1 MDWEAFKN
9 KIIAFFQ
16 NSGLNILYAIL
27 AFFVGLFL
35 VKLIVFALKRIFA
48 KSKMEKVTQGFFVS
62 TIKVLLYVCLIFVIA
77 QILGISTT
85 GFLAI
90 ISTAGIAISLA
101 LQSSLSNLANGVV
114 LLITHPFKEGDFVSI
129 GGVEGTIKTLQMTH
143 TILVSVDNKQL
154 SIPNSTVVSSVI
166 TNYNVLGKRKIV
178 FNFAVDYASDIQK
191 VKETI
196 NKVMY
201 SNGKIKLDPAPFIAL
216 KTLNDSSLGFMAN
229 CWVDS
234 EDYWDVF
241 YYVTE
246 NVFNEFKRN
255 KINIP
260 FNQME
265 VRLRQDEV
273 AMPVIKDELPERV
286 EKPAKK
292 VEVKDP
298 IERMIVET
306 QKRKELKKAQKQAK
320 KADKQSKSNNKKD
333 SQ

>member
-1 MDWEAFKN
+1 MDWEAIKN
-9 KIIAFFQ
+9 KIITFFQ

-27 AFFVGLFL
+27 AFVVGLIF
-35 VKLIVFALKRIFA
+35 VKLLVIVLRRIFA
-48 KSKMEKVTQGFFVS
+48 KSKMEKVTQSFFVS
-62 TIKVLLYVCLIFVIA
+62 TIRVLLYVCLVFVIA

-85 GFLAI
+85 GFIAI
-90 ISTAGIAISLA
+90 ISTAGIAVSLA

-129 GGVEGTIKTLQMTH
+129 GGVEGTIKTLEMTH
-143 TILVSVDNKQL
+143 TKLVSVDNKLL

-166 TNYNVLGKRKIV
+166 VNYNVLGKRKIV
-178 FNFAVDYASDIQK
+178 FNFAVDYATDIKK
-191 VKETI
+191 VKEII

-216 KTLNDSSLGFMAN
+216 KTLDDSSLGIMAN

-241 YYVTE
+241 YFVTE

-255 KINIP
+255 KISIP

-265 VRLRQDEV
+265 VRLRDDNVE
-273 AMPVIKDELPERV
+273 MPVIEEPLPERV
-286 EKPAKK
+286 DKPTK
-292 VEVKDP
+292 EVVISDP
-298 IERMIVET
+298 IERIIVKNEK
-306 QKRKELKKAQKQAK
+306 KRAQKKAKKEAVKAAK
-320 KADKQSKSNNKKD
+320 SESKKKND
-333 SQ
+333 CK

>member
-1 MDWEAFKN
+1 MDWEGIKN
-9 KIIAFFQ
+9 NIINFFQ
-16 NSGLNILYAIL
+16 TSGLNILYAIL
-27 AFFVGLFL
+27 AFFVGLVV
-35 VKLIVFALKRIFA
+35 VKFIIAIIRRIFA
-48 KSKMEKVTQGFFVS
+48 KSKMEKATQGFFVS

-90 ISTAGIAISLA
+90 ISTAGVAISLA

-114 LLITHPFKEGDFVSI
+114 LIITHPFKEGDFVAI
-129 GGVEGTIKTLQMTH
+129 GDVEGTIKTLQMTH
-143 TILVSVDNKQL
+143 TILVSVDNKLL
-154 SIPNSTVVSSVI
+154 SIPNSTVVSSNI
-166 TNYNVLGKRKIV
+166 TNYNVLGKRKII
-178 FNFAVDYASDIQK
+178 FNFAVDYATDIKK
-191 VKETI
+191 VKEII
-196 NKVMY
+196 NNVMY

-216 KTLNDSSLGFMAN
+216 KTLNDSSLGIMAN

-265 VRLRQDEV
+265 VRLRQDDV
-273 AMPVIKDELPERV
+273 TMPVIDEQLPERI
-286 EKPAKK
+286 EKPAKMI
-292 VEVKDP
+292 VDNDDP
-298 IERMIVET
+298 IEKMLKKSEK
-306 QKRKELKKAQKQAK
+306 KRAEKKAQKQAK
-320 KADKQSKSNNKKD
+320 SKEKLEKKTVNN
-333 SQ
+333 

>member
-1 MDWEAFKN
+1 MDWEAIKN
-9 KIIAFFQ
+9 KIITFFQ
-16 NSGLNILYAIL
+16 NSGLSILYAIL
-27 AFFVGLFL
+27 AFVVGLIF
-35 VKLIVFALKRIFA
+35 VKLLVIVLRRIFG
-48 KSKMEKVTQGFFVS
+48 KSKMEKVTQGFFIS
-62 TIKVLLYVCLIFVIA
+62 TIRVLLYVCLVFVIA

-90 ISTAGIAISLA
+90 ISTAGIAVSLA

-129 GGVEGTIKTLQMTH
+129 GGVEGTIKTLEMTH
-143 TILVSVDNKQL
+143 TKLVSVDNKLL

-166 TNYNVLGKRKIV
+166 VNYNVLGKRKIV
-178 FNFAVDYASDIQK
+178 FNFAVDYATDIKK
-191 VKETI
+191 VKEII

-216 KTLNDSSLGFMAN
+216 KTLNDSSLGIIAN

-241 YYVTE
+241 YFVTE

-265 VRLRQDEV
+265 VRLRDDNVE
-273 AMPVIKDELPERV
+273 MPVIEEPVPERV
-286 EKPAKK
+286 DKPIK
-292 VEVKDP
+292 EVVISDP
-298 IERMIVET
+298 IERIIVKNEK
-306 QKRKELKKAQKQAK
+306 KRAQKKAKKEAVKAAK
-320 KADKQSKSNNKKD
+320 SESKKKND
-333 SQ
+333 SK

>member
-1 MDWEAFKN
+1 MDWEAIKN
-9 KIIAFFQ
+9 KIITFFQ
-16 NSGLNILYAIL
+16 NSGLSILYAIL
-27 AFFVGLFL
+27 AFVVGLIF
-35 VKLIVFALKRIFA
+35 VKLLVIVLRRIFG
-48 KSKMEKVTQGFFVS
+48 KSKMEKVTQGFFIS
-62 TIKVLLYVCLIFVIA
+62 TIRVLLYVCLVFVIA

-90 ISTAGIAISLA
+90 ISTAGIAVSLA

-129 GGVEGTIKTLQMTH
+129 GGVEGTIKTLEMTH
-143 TILVSVDNKQL
+143 TKLVSVDNKLL

-166 TNYNVLGKRKIV
+166 VNYNVLGKRKIV
-178 FNFAVDYASDIQK
+178 FNFAVDYATDIKK
-191 VKETI
+191 VKEII

-216 KTLNDSSLGFMAN
+216 KTLNDSSLGIIAN

-241 YYVTE
+241 YFVTE

-265 VRLRQDEV
+265 VRLRDDNV
-273 AMPVIKDELPERV
+273 GMPVIEEPLPERV
-286 EKPAKK
+286 DKPIK
-292 VEVKDP
+292 EVVISDP
-298 IERMIVET
+298 IERIIVKNEK
-306 QKRKELKKAQKQAK
+306 KRAQKKAKKEAVKAAK
-320 KADKQSKSNNKKD
+320 SESKKKND
-333 SQ
+333 SK